1 MSSKDPKDMTAGEL
15 LRWAA
20 NGEDDE
26 HGNHIAVHKL
36 VSALSGMAY
45 EETGF
50 DRDRR
55 NILAL
60 ADKID
65 AEIEE
70 ARRAGQYSSV
80 KPCLNLMAVERG
92 WPLIRDGE
100 YISEWMSRCFI
111 PRPRFEDGE
120 PVQFG
125 DEVKT
130 HNSWQTSL
138 VTSFKFTEDGS
149 YVYYRWAG
157 KNDGASVCGEHVK
170 RPTPEVLLADGL
182 PAKVGETVYRVDT
195 GKGFE
200 IARIAPMCPGDDMS
214 KTLVLW
220 GDDNEWRAAIDH
232 THTPPVLAADGLPL
246 REGETVWLT
255 DEGARHA
262 GGSDTLAEA
271 GPYALC
277 GIGANDRLT
286 VKALPSRFH
295 PNRVDLV
302 EEGAWCPASWL
313 THEEPDTQERIC
325 ADALKSITRYWGC
338 EEHPGCERCP
348 ARIDGKTPRD
358 RFDTNSC
365 GQAQML
371 DLLRRQRE
379 LDARKGGE

>member
-1 MSSKDPKDMTAGEL
+1 MTEKDPKDMTAGEL

-20 NGEDDE
+20 NDE
-26 HGNHIAVHKL
+26 PNEYGNTTVSHKL
-36 VSALSGMAY
+36 FSALSGKPYGGTNYDEDAHNLR
-45 EETGF
+45 T
-50 DRDRR
+50 
-55 NILAL
+55 L

-65 AEIEE
+65 AEIEA
-70 ARRAGQYSSV
+70 ARMGDDNDTFMTILDRLITVNSYPSRHEGEGFVGWV
-80 KPCLNLMAVERG
+80 K
-92 WPLIRDGE
+92 
-100 YISEWMSRCFI
+100 RCWL
-111 PRPRFEDGE
+111 PRPCDEDGE

-125 DEVKT
+125 EDTDKLHGVEK
-130 HNSWQTSL
+130 L
-138 VTSFKFTEDGS
+138 IFTRS
-149 YVYYRWAG
+149 
-157 KNDGASVCGEHVK
+157 GECCQMQDARGNMQNAFPDQRVK

-182 PAKVGETVYRVDT
+182 PAKIGETVYRVDT

-214 KTLVLW
+214 ETLVIW

-262 GGSDTLAEA
+262 GDSDTMAEA

-286 VKALPSRFH
+286 VKALPSRFY
-295 PNRVDLV
+295 PNRADLM

-313 THEEPDTQERIC
+313 THTPPDNQARINTDAVKTV
-325 ADALKSITRYWGC
+325 ADYWGC
-338 EEHPGCERCP
+338 YGVCCEDCP
-348 ARIDGKTPRD
+348 AKIDGEKPYVRYSV
-358 RFDTNSC
+358 NNC
-365 GQAQML
+365 ECAKAI

-379 LDARKGGE
+379 LDNRMGGE

>member
-1 MSSKDPKDMTAGEL
+1 MTGKDPKDMTAGEL

-65 AEIEE
+65 AEIEA
-70 ARRAGQYSSV
+70 ARSNHLAE
-80 KPCLNLMAVERG
+80 LVESCIEMHGYTSRHE
-92 WPLIRDGE
+92 GE
-100 YISEWMSRCFI
+100 RFDRWIERCFI
-111 PRPRFEDGE
+111 PRPRYDDGE

-130 HNSWQTSL
+130 HNSWQTSR
-138 VTSFKFTEDGS
+138 VTSFRFTEDGS

-170 RPTPEVLLADGL
+170 RPSPEVLLADGL
-182 PAKVGETVYRVDT
+182 P
-195 GKGFE
+195 
-200 IARIAPMCPGDDMS
+200 M
-214 KTLVLW
+214 
-220 GDDNEWRAAIDH
+220 
-232 THTPPVLAADGLPL
+232 
-246 REGETVWLT
+246 REGETVWMT

-262 GGSDTLAEA
+262 GDSDTMAEA

-286 VKALPSRFH
+286 VKALPSRFY
-295 PNRVDLV
+295 PNRVDLM

-313 THEEPDTQERIC
+313 THTPPDSQERIDE
-325 ADALKSITRYWGC
+325 DAQKSTLEYWGC
-338 EEHPGCERCP
+338 RDASCECCP
-348 ARIDGKTPRD
+348 AETDGKTPRG
-358 RFDTNSC
+358 RFDARNC
-365 GQAQML
+365 QQAQLL

>member
-1 MSSKDPKDMTAGEL
+1 MTGKDPKDMTTSEL

-20 NGEDDE
+20 NGEADE
-26 HGNHIAVHKL
+26 YGLSNVHSKL
-36 VSALSGMAY
+36 LSALGGRSFADTTTS
-45 EETGF
+45 E
-50 DRDRR
+50 DRES
-55 NILAL
+55 ILTL
-60 ADKID
+60 ANKID
-65 AEIEE
+65 AEIE
-70 ARRAGQYSSV
+70 ATLMSDSNDVFMTILDKLITFNGYPSRRKGEGFV
-80 KPCLNLMAVERG
+80 GWVERC
-92 WPLIRDGE
+92 WFPH
-100 YISEWMSRCFI
+100 
-111 PRPRFEDGE
+111 PRYEDGE

-157 KNDGASVCGEHVK
+157 ENDGASVCGEHVK
-170 RPTPEVLLADGL
+170 RPAPEVLLADGL

-246 REGETVWLT
+246 REGDTVWLT

-262 GGSDTLAEA
+262 GESDTLAEA
-271 GPYALC
+271 GPYALY

-295 PNRVDLV
+295 PNRVDLM
-302 EEGAWCPASWL
+302 EECACCPASWF
-313 THEEPDTQERIC
+313 THEEPDTQARIC

-365 GQAQML
+365 GQAQLL